1 MNKKLRVKHLITESD
16 IHNYDLVK
24 ESGKDGSTILK
35 LAGPFAV
42 CETLNNN
49 NRMYHLEEMVEE
61 CKKFQEVID
70 NHRAL
75 AELEHPDDININPD
89 RVCARITKFYQDPHD
104 EKTFLGEAI
113 IMGGDPAHGIPGTP
127 CGQIVSSL
135 LQYGTKMGFSTR
147 GLGNPEEDMD
157 GNTYVGDFQ
166 LITAALVCD
175 PSIGR
180 FCDAKQESKAVNGI
194 LESIEYLVD
203 SNQLV
208 VESRVVD
215 QFKNALKTLPNDS
228 AEKFMKMKGAVD
240 KFLRGI

>member
-1 MNKKLRVKHLITESD
+1 MGQLKAKKLIVESD
-16 IHNYDLVK
+16 LHDYDLIK
-24 ESGKDGSTILK
+24 ESGKDGSTLLK

-49 NRMYHLEEMVEE
+49 SRMYHLEEMVEE
-61 CKKFQEVID
+61 CRKFQEVIEA
-70 NHRAL
+70 HRAL
-75 AELEHPDDININPD
+75 SELEHPDDININPD

-113 IMGGDPAHGIPGTP
+113 IMQGDPKAGIPGTP
-127 CGQIVSSL
+127 CGTIVGSM
-135 LQYGTKMGFSTR
+135 LQYGTRMGFSTR
-147 GLGNPEEDMD
+147 GLGNPEEDED
-157 GNTYVGDFQ
+157 GNTYVGAYQ
-166 LITAALVCD
+166 LITIDLVCD

-203 SNQLV
+203 SNRLI
-208 VESRVVD
+208 VESRTVD
-215 QFKNALKTLPNDS
+215 QFKKDLKVLPNDQ

-240 KFLRGI
+240 RFLRSI

>member
-1 MNKKLRVKHLITESD
+1 MKQNLKVKHLITESD
-16 IHNYDLVK
+16 MHDYDLIK
-24 ESGKDGSTILK
+24 ESTDDGSTLLK

-42 CETLNNN
+42 VETLNNN
-49 NRMYHLEEMVEE
+49 NRMYHIEEMVEE
-61 CKKFQEVID
+61 CKKYQEVI
-70 NHRAL
+70 NAHRAL
-75 AELEHPDDININPD
+75 SELEHPDDININPD
-89 RVCARITKFYQDPHD
+89 RVCARVTKFYQDPHD

-113 IMGGDPAHGIPGTP
+113 IMQGDPKAGIPGTP
-127 CGQIVSSL
+127 CGIIVGSM

-147 GLGNPEEDMD
+147 GLGNPEEDED
-157 GNTYVGDFQ
+157 GNTYVGDYQ
-166 LITAALVCD
+166 LICIDLVTD

-180 FCDAKQESKAVNGI
+180 FCDAKQESKQVKGI

-215 QFKNALKTLPNDS
+215 QLKKDLRVLPNDS

-240 KFLRGI
+240 RFLRGI

>member
-1 MNKKLRVKHLITESD
+1 MSNKLISKKLIVESD
-16 IHNYDLVK
+16 MRDYDLIK
-24 ESGKDGSTILK
+24 ESQGDGSTVLK

-42 CETLNNN
+42 AETLNNN
-49 NRMYHLEEMVEE
+49 NRKYYLDEMVEE
-61 CKKFQEVID
+61 CRKFQEVIN

-113 IMGGDPAHGIPGTP
+113 IMGGDVKAGIPGTP
-127 CGQIVSSL
+127 CGTIVSSL

-147 GLGNPEEDMD
+147 GLGNPIEDED
-157 GNTYVGDFQ
+157 GNTYVGDYQ
-166 LITAALVCD
+166 LITIDLVTD

-180 FCDAKQESKAVNGI
+180 FCDAKQESKTVNGI

-208 VESRVVD
+208 VESRVID
-215 QFKNALKTLPNDS
+215 NFKKALKTMPTDS
-228 AEKFMKMKGAVD
+228 VERYAHCKNAID
-240 KFLRGI
+240 KFLKGI

>member
-1 MNKKLRVKHLITESD
+1 MSNR
-16 IHNYDLVK
+16 
-24 ESGKDGSTILK
+24 KDYLD
-35 LAGPFAV
+35 
-42 CETLNNN
+42 
-49 NRMYHLEEMVEE
+49 EMVEE
-61 CKKFQEVID
+61 CRKFQEVIN

-113 IMGGDPAHGIPGTP
+113 IMGGDVNAGIPGTP
-127 CGQIVSSL
+127 CGTIVSSL

-147 GLGNPEEDMD
+147 GLGNPIEDED
-157 GNTYVGDFQ
+157 GNTYVGDYQ
-166 LITAALVCD
+166 LITIDLVTD

-180 FCDAKQESKAVNGI
+180 FCDAKQESKTVNGI

-215 QFKNALKTLPNDS
+215 NFKKNLKNLPSDS
-228 AEKFMKMKGAVD
+228 VEKYLKLKNTIDSFLKG
-240 KFLRGI
+240 I

>member
-1 MNKKLRVKHLITESD
+1 MSNKLISKKLIVESD
-16 IHNYDLVK
+16 MRDYDLIK
-24 ESGKDGSTILK
+24 ESKDDGSTLLK

-42 CETLNNN
+42 AETLNNN
-49 NRMYHLEEMVEE
+49 NRKYYLDEMVEE
-61 CKKFQEVID
+61 CRKFQEVIN

-113 IMGGDPAHGIPGTP
+113 IMGGDVNAGIPGTP
-127 CGQIVSSL
+127 CGTIVSSL

-147 GLGNPEEDMD
+147 GLGNPIEDED
-157 GNTYVGDFQ
+157 GNTYVGDYQ
-166 LITAALVCD
+166 LITIDLVTD

-180 FCDAKQESKAVNGI
+180 FCDAKQESKTVNGI

-215 QFKNALKTLPNDS
+215 NFKKNLKNLPSDS
-228 AEKFMKMKGAVD
+228 VEKYLKLKNTIDSFLKG
-240 KFLRGI
+240 I